1 MAFGYWLTTSS
12 NTAQALA
19 DTLPQGTTP
28 NQPVATPNPNSSTV
42 QITFSQASS
51 KTGHVPIVKYA
62 LNRYASSGGSEVTNV
77 GSCAA
82 PSGGSVTCTESDVPD
97 GNWVYTD
104 TPTYGTNWT
113 GSESAKSPT
122 VLVDTTAPTNDLS
135 LSSQSGGGSFLSGT
149 TVYYQGSTAGSF
161 TITNALSDSG
171 SGPASST
178 FPTLGGTATGWSH
191 TASTASSPR
200 GGPYVSTTFSWGNG
214 TTSGPTETVTGTDN
228 VGNTNSGTT
237 LTFVNDSTAP
247 VNDLSLS
254 GQSGGGSFLSGT
266 TVYYHGSTAGSFT
279 ITNALSDSGSGP
291 ASSTF
296 PTLGGIASGWTHTA
310 NTDTASPYVSNTF
323 SWGNG
328 TTSSPS
334 ETVTG
339 TDNVGNTVTTTLTF
353 VNDSTAPVNDL
364 SLSGQSGGGS
374 FLSGTTVYYHGST
387 AGSFTITNAL
397 SDSGSG
403 PASSTFATLGGSKTG
418 WSSTTSTVS
427 SPTGGPYVSTTFS
440 WGNGTTSGPT
450 ETVTGTDNVGNTVT
464 TTLTFV
470 NDSTAPVN
478 DLSLS
483 GQSGGGSFL
492 SGTTVYYQGSTAG
505 SFTITNALSDS
516 GSGPASSTFPTLGG
530 TATGW
535 SHTANT
541 DTASPYVSN
550 TFSWGNG
557 TTSGPTETVTG
568 TDNVGN
574 TNSGTTLTFVNDST
588 APVNDLSLSGQSG
601 GGSFLSG
608 TTVYYHGSTVGS
620 FTITNA
626 LSDSGSGPA
635 SSTFPTLGGIA
646 SGWTHTANTDT
657 ASPYVSNT
665 FSWGNG
671 TTSSPSETVTGTDN
685 VGNTVTT
692 TLTFVND
699 STAPVN
705 DLSLSGQSGGGS
717 FLSGTTVYYH
727 GSTAGSFTITNA
739 LSDSGSGPA
748 SSTFATLGGSKTG
761 WSSTTSTVSSPT
773 GGPYVSTTFSWGNGT
788 TSGPTETVTG
798 TDNVGNTVT
807 TTLTFVNDS
816 TAPVNDLSLSGQS
829 GGGSFLSGTT
839 VYYQGSTAGSFTIT
853 NALSDSGSGPASSTF
868 PTLGGSGYRL
878 APHGQ
883 HRHRVALRVEHLQL
897 GQRHN
902 QWSDRDGHRHRQRGQ
917 HQLWDH
923 ADLRQRLHGSGE
935 RPVLER
941 SERRRLV
948 PLGHHR
954 LLPRLDRGV
963 LHDHQR
969 PERLR
974 LWPGLEHLPDPW
986 WDRKRLDPHGQHR
999 HRLALRV
1006 EHL

>member
-1 MAFGYWLTTSS
+1 M
-12 NTAQALA
+12 
-19 DTLPQGTTP
+19 
-28 NQPVATPNPNSSTV
+28 
-42 QITFSQASS
+42 
-51 KTGHVPIVKYA
+51 
-62 LNRYASSGGSEVTNV
+62 
-77 GSCAA
+77 
-82 PSGGSVTCTESDVPD
+82 
-97 GNWVYTD
+97 
-104 TPTYGTNWT
+104 
-113 GSESAKSPT
+113 
-122 VLVDTTAPTNDLS
+122 
-135 LSSQSGGGSFLSGT
+135 
-149 TVYYQGSTAGSF
+149 
-161 TITNALSDSG
+161 
-171 SGPASST
+171 
-178 FPTLGGTATGWSH
+178 
-191 TASTASSPR
+191 
-200 GGPYVSTTFSWGNG
+200 
-214 TTSGPTETVTGTDN
+214 
-228 VGNTNSGTT
+228 
-237 LTFVNDSTAP
+237 
-247 VNDLSLS
+247 
-254 GQSGGGSFLSGT
+254 
-266 TVYYHGSTAGSFT
+266 
-279 ITNALSDSGSGP
+279 
-291 ASSTF
+291 
-296 PTLGGIASGWTHTA
+296 
-310 NTDTASPYVSNTF
+310 SNTF

-328 TTSSPS
+328 TASSPS

-397 SDSGSG
+397 SNSGSG
-403 PASSTFATLGGSKTG
+403 PASSTFPTLGGSKTG

-530 TATGW
+530 TGYRLEPQAPI
-535 SHTANT
+535 A
-541 DTASPYVSN
+541 DTTSPYVST

-588 APVNDLSLSGQSG
+588 APVNDLSLSAQSG

-608 TTVYYHGSTVGS
+608 TTVYYHGSTAGS

-635 SSTFPTLGGIA
+635 SSTFPTFGGIA

-699 STAPVN
+699 STAPT
-705 DLSLSGQSGGGS
+705 GS
-717 FLSGTTVYYH
+717 VAYTNGYAT
-727 GSTAGSFTITNA
+727 STSVSISFSATDGAGSGVSRA
-739 LSDSGSGPA
+739 QA
-748 SSTFATLGGSKTG
+748 SSSEPRPPCPTAPAVPTAPSPRWEAPDSALPSPTRWSRATATSTST
-761 WSSTTSTVSSPT
+761 SSLTTS
-773 GGPYVSTTFSWGNGT
+773 
-788 TSGPTETVTG
+788 
-798 TDNVGNTVT
+798 
-807 TTLTFVNDS
+807 
-816 TAPVNDLSLSGQS
+816 A
-829 GGGSFLSGTT
+829 
-839 VYYQGSTAGSFTIT
+839 I
-853 NALSDSGSGPASSTF
+853 
-868 PTLGGSGYRL
+868 R
-878 APHGQ
+878 
-883 HRHRVALRVEHLQL
+883 
-897 GQRHN
+897 
-902 QWSDRDGHRHRQRGQ
+902 
-917 HQLWDH
+917 
-923 ADLRQRLHGSGE
+923 
-935 RPVLER
+935 RP
-941 SERRRLV
+941 
-948 PLGHHR
+948 
-954 LLPRLDRGV
+954 LPRR
-963 LHDHQR
+963 
-969 PERLR
+969 
-974 LWPGLEHLPDPW
+974 
-986 WDRKRLDPHGQHR
+986 
-999 HRLALRV
+999 AS
-1006 EHL
+1006 